1 MRTPDLFR
9 GIPGIAV
16 RTIGGGLFSHTGESV
31 QFTSAQGYCTPTLFL
46 DGARMSPQVVASQ
59 SFENLL
65 PLTDVDAIE
74 IYRRPGE
81 VPIEYAVTSVQPG
94 TEIGTCGVLVVWT
107 KSR

>member
-1 MRTPDLFR
+1 
-9 GIPGIAV
+9 
-16 RTIGGGLFSHTGESV
+16 
-31 QFTSAQGYCTPTLFL
+31 
-46 DGARMSPQVVASQ
+46 MSPQVVASQ
-59 SFENLL
+59 SIENLL